1 MQTDRRRMERHIAL
15 VAAAGLIYLFHYT
28 MHPPTLDGLFVV
40 GAVGLAALS
49 EYIRNRNQH
58 PRRREAIWFNE
69 SRNDLKIELRTLIF
83 IVITVAVLAVIL
95 LNNKGE
101 SGNPVVINQTAVP
114 PVPAPR
120 ADKVAKGEVLYARYC
135 AECHGTDLKGSP
147 TWKEPLADGS
157 LPPPPHDD
165 SGHTWHHPDRQL
177 IEIIQNGGDPN
188 YNSKMPAFGDRLSE
202 DEVVSILEFLKS
214 KWSVEA
220 REFQWWISARPE

>member
-40 GAVGLAALS
+40 GAVGSVALS

-69 SRNDLKIELRTLIF
+69 SRNDLKIELRILIF
-83 IVITVAVLAVIL
+83 IVITV
-95 LNNKGE
+95 
-101 SGNPVVINQTAVP
+101 AVP

-135 AECHGTDLKGSP
+135 AECHGADLKGSP

-202 DEVVSILEFLKS
+202 DEVVSIPEFLKS

>member
-83 IVITVAVLAVIL
+83 IVITV
-95 LNNKGE
+95 
-101 SGNPVVINQTAVP
+101 AVP